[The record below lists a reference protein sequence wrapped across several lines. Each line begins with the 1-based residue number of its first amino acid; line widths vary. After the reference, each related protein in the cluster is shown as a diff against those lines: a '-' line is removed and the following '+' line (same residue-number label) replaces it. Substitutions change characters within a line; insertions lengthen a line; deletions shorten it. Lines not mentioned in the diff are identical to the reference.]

1 MKTTNNIISVG
12 AGSKPARPASGPTR
26 YQGGFRTRPYTI
38 LDRHAGLPLRLI
50 AILCLLIFSLPGCV
64 KKDKTPK
71 ELPQLSAVHEK
82 FLTMVREDFGYEDVK
97 LRSVGN
103 TLWIYLPFRERI
115 VDIKASKGGKKNAV
129 ETSDKMSV
137 KHVQANLSGDRIS
150 VEHDIQQYKTY
161 QKDPGYGSNYSDEY
175 SRAQQELMQAIS
187 RVYFDYA
194 EEIRLAGDNPD
205 KPKDFPGIPVFIV
218 MVITDVDKGIEIESM
233 FFFKDLQK
241 AMSMIP
247 SITGDEFLKRY
258 VADIRG
264 NPDAVNDKDGAHLN
278 YRDIDIKEFLA
289 RQIENRVNFKYT
301 HSAILPTENTRE
313 EVLSAVSETLQAY
326 EYFTVTGVTLKD
338 LFMTTTEDLSKDDL
352 MKFIQEHPVIQPKS
366 RIINVKFGM

>member
-1 MKTTNNIISVG
+1 MKSHFRILTVLIL
-12 AGSKPARPASGPTR
+12 AS
-26 YQGGFRTRPYTI
+26 
-38 LDRHAGLPLRLI
+38 L
-50 AILCLLIFSLPGCV
+50 SLPGCV

-82 FLTMVREDFGYEDVK
+82 FLKMVQEDFGYEDIK
-97 LRSVGN
+97 LRSVGH
-103 TLWIYLPFRERI
+103 TLWIYLPLRERI
-115 VDIKASKGGKKNAV
+115 IDIKASEGKRKQQV

-137 KHVQANLSGDRIS
+137 KHVQADFNDDRLTI
-150 VEHDIQQYKTY
+150 EHDIQQYKTY

-175 SRAQQELMQAIS
+175 SQAQQELMQAVS

-194 EEIRLAGDNPD
+194 EELRLAGENPD
-205 KPKDFPGIPVFIV
+205 EPQDLPGVPAFIV
-218 MVITDVDKGIEIESM
+218 MVITDIDKGIEIESM
-233 FFFKDLQK
+233 FFFQDLQK

-264 NPDAVNDKDGAHLN
+264 NPDAVGNKDGGHLN
-278 YRDIDIKEFLA
+278 YRDIDMKEFLA

-313 EVLSAVSETLQAY
+313 EVLQAVSETLQAY
-326 EYFTVTGVTLKD
+326 EYFAVTGVTLKD
-338 LFMTTTEDLSKDDL
+338 LFMNTTEELPKDDL
-352 MKFIQEHPVIQPKS
+352 LKFIEEHPVIQPKS
-366 RIINVKFGM
+366 RIINVKFGI